1 MFSRDLLIEN
11 EFLKVENGYLKK
23 DIAEFHKL
31 LNKLAL
37 KNEEL
42 SFQIKI
48 LKDLAKKDSSNSSI
62 PPSKALFKATNK
74 KKKSE
79 KKIGGQVGHPG
90 SFRPLVDASQVTKI
104 VKCYPEKSCE
114 CGGEIKL
121 RPRKKPARHQ
131 IFELTEIRPI
141 ITEYQ
146 KYRGVCNCC
155 KKKAIAPL
163 PKGVGAN
170 ILGPRA
176 MAFIGQAGALYHLT
190 KSQTQMMLKD
200 SLGIEVAIST
210 ISNVEKRISEY
221 FENIYNELGKK
232 VMQAKHLHI
241 DETGHKN
248 QGKKGFA
255 WCFVNENIFYLKL
268 AMSRGAKVLTGVI
281 GESFKGKITTDRY
294 SAYNVIEAE
303 NRQVCWAHL
312 LRDFRKFANSEHQEV
327 ANIGGSL
334 LKNTERIFELLKA
347 VKFGIIKREKFDAQ
361 IEDIKKKIETMLF
374 DGSLRK
380 KYKNFGGSCANI
392 WKLRDALW
400 NFLDDPG
407 LEATNNLA
415 ERSIRPFVIKRKLS
429 FGTWSDRG
437 DRFLERMMSV
447 IPMIIKSGKSV
458 LETVTKI
465 IKESLLGKAVSL
477 SLIA

>member
-11 EFLKVENGYLKK
+11 EFLKIENGYLKK

-42 SFQIKI
+42 SFQIKS
-48 LKDLAKKDSSNSSI
+48 LKDQAKKNSSNSSL
-62 PPSKALFKATNK
+62 PPSKELYKTLGK
-74 KKKSE
+74 KKKSD
-79 KKIGGQVGHPG
+79 KKRGGQLGHQG
-90 SFRPLVDASQVTKI
+90 SFRPFVDESQVTKI
-104 VKCYPEKSCE
+104 VKCMPQSICE
-114 CGGEIKL
+114 CGGKIKL
-121 RPRKKPARHQ
+121 RKRKQPVRHQ
-131 IFELTEIRPI
+131 VFELPEIKPV
-141 ITEYQ
+141 ITEYRRFRRF
-146 KYRGVCNCC
+146 YTCCNQRSQ
-155 KKKAIAPL
+155 APL

-176 MAFIGQAGALYHLT
+176 MAFVAQGSALYHLT
-190 KSQTQMMLKD
+190 RSQIRMMLKD

-210 ISNVEKRISEY
+210 ISNVEKRISGY
-221 FENIYNELGKK
+221 FENIYDELGKK
-232 VMQAKHLHI
+232 VSGSKHLHV
-241 DETGHKN
+241 DETWHKN

-255 WCFVNENIFYLKL
+255 WCFVNEDIFYLKL

-281 GESFKGKITTDRY
+281 GEDFKGKITTDRY
-294 SAYNVIEAE
+294 SAYNVISPE
-303 NRQVCWAHL
+303 NRRVCWAHL
-312 LRDFRKFANSEHQEV
+312 LRDFRKFTHSEHTEV

-334 LKNTERIFELLKA
+334 LKNTERMFELLKA
-347 VKFGIIKREKFDAQ
+347 VKFGIISKEELNSEM
-361 IEDIKKKIETMLF
+361 EDIKKKIELLLYE
-374 DGSLRK
+374 GSLRK

-400 NFLDDPG
+400 NFLDDPA

-415 ERSIRPFVIKRKLS
+415 ERSIRPFVIKRKIS

-458 LETVTKI
+458 LETIAAI
-465 IKESLLGKAVSL
+465 IKDCLLGKTVSL
-477 SLIA
+477 SKIA